1 MAVEQQFADS
11 LALLK
16 QCLDERLRYRC
27 LVVQAKDVS
36 QLSQFSHHVLNA
48 SDLFGPVVHEMDA
61 LKQFDDI
68 GAFSCDAMIDRVKSI
83 AFKHPLL
90 ISGPLHFLDYW
101 SPSVRAVF
109 WQFLAGFSNGP
120 GIVVTDAY
128 RTETV
133 FGPFQ
138 IVEGLS
144 RTDFRCLK
152 SRLEFTQDRLA

>member
-1 MAVEQQFADS
+1 MAIELQFENT
-11 LALLK
+11 LTLLE
-16 QCLDERLRYRC
+16 QCLDERSRYRC
-27 LVVQAKDVS
+27 LVVQGKDVS
-36 QLSQFSHHVLNA
+36 LLSQFAHQVHDA
-48 SDLFGPVVHEMDA
+48 SDFFGSVVHEIDA
-61 LKQFDDI
+61 LEQFDDV
-68 GAFSCDAMIDRVKSI
+68 GALSCDAMIDRVKYI

-109 WQFLAGFSNGP
+109 WQFLAAFSNGP

>member
-1 MAVEQQFADS
+1 MAIELQFADT
-11 LALLK
+11 LAMLS
-16 QCLDERLRYRC
+16 QYLDDRLRYRC
-27 LVVQAKDVS
+27 VVVQCKDIALLSQVS
-36 QLSQFSHHVLNA
+36 QHVH
-48 SDLFGPVVHEMDA
+48 DGTDFFGSVVQEMDA
-61 LKQFDDI
+61 LKQFDEI
-68 GAFSCDAMIDRVKSI
+68 GALSCDAMIDRVKCI

-109 WQFLAGFSNGP
+109 WQFLAAFSNGP

-138 IVEGLS
+138 IVDGTA
-144 RTDFRCLK
+144 RTDLRCLK